1 MNLET
6 RVLGRTGL
14 RVPVLGLGTA
24 PLGGVFGDI
33 DEAEGIA
40 CTRRA
45 IDLGLTFVDSSPYYG
60 ITRSETVLGK
70 ALADGW
76 RDRVIL
82 CTKAGRITQTDF
94 DFSADF
100 ITRSCD
106 DSLRRL
112 GTDHLDVL
120 IAHDIEFADDYE
132 RVFTET
138 ADALHRLKAAGKT
151 RFVGMS
157 GYPLGLLRQA
167 VERCNLDVVLTYC
180 HYTLLNTRALT
191 ELIPAAEA
199 RGVGIIN
206 GSPLAMGLLT
216 MNAPPPWHPGPPAL
230 KEAAAR
236 AADVCRRHGADL
248 AAVAMQFAVAQP
260 RIACTLTGTAR
271 TAELE
276 ANLRALSAPVSEE
289 VRREVAAAL
298 AGTERLGWPSGNW
311 RGD

>member
-1 MNLET
+1 MHT
-6 RVLGRTGL
+6 RPLGQTGL
-14 RVPVLGLGTA
+14 SVPVLGLGTA

-60 ITRSETVLGK
+60 ITRSETVLGR

-76 RDRVIL
+76 RNRVTL
-82 CTKAGRITQTDF
+82 CTKAGRITKTDF
-94 DFSADF
+94 DFSADY
-100 ITRSCD
+100 IARSCD

-138 ADALHRLKAAGKT
+138 ADALHRLKRAGKT

-180 HYTLLNTRALT
+180 HYTLLNTRFLD
-191 ELIPAAEA
+191 ELAAVAEQH
-199 RGVGIIN
+199 GVGVIN

-216 MNAPPPWHPGPPAL
+216 MNPPPAWHPAPDVL
-230 KEAAAR
+230 KEAARR
-236 AADVCRRHGADL
+236 AVDVCRRHGVDL
-248 AAVAMQFAVAQP
+248 ATLGIQFAVQQP

-276 ANLRALSAPVSEE
+276 RNLRALTEPVDPAVLAE
-289 VRREVAAAL
+289 VRATL
-298 AGTERLGWPSGNW
+298 ADVQGIGWPSGNW
-311 RGD
+311 REG